1 MLFKKIALFSL
12 AAVSVASPVI
22 TDQDL
27 EGLDFADI
35 EHSPEEPA
43 DIMQFKQMI
52 HDKKCGMLT
61 KKCPQPKQQCK
72 TVTKTVTK
80 SHTKTVQGNQQQCK
94 PTKHRNNKGSNRGT
108 SYNKGNNNKCG
119 SKGSRC

>member
-12 AAVSVASPVI
+12 AAVALASPVV

-43 DIMQFKQMI
+43 DIMKFKQMI
-52 HDKKCGMLT
+52 HDKKCAMLT
-61 KKCPQPKQQCK
+61 KKCPQPQQQCHK
-72 TVTKTVTK
+72 VTKTVTK
-80 SHTKTVQGNQQQCK
+80 THTKTVQAKQQQCK
-94 PTKHRNNKGSNRGT
+94 PTQHKKRPTKQ
-108 SYNKGNNNKCG
+108 YNKPQHNKCG